1 MSQAS
6 TTNSPAG
13 RGKLIAAGWAL
24 LCVALLLGGC
34 ASKDGELE
42 GVNNAEKAYEDAQKA
57 MNSMN
62 YRRAIQ
68 LFQAIQS
75 YYPFS
80 DTSKQVQLD
89 LMYAFYK
96 AGRREEAIDAADQ
109 FLRENPTHSRV
120 DYAIYIKALANFD
133 EESGALERLF
143 NKPID
148 SRPPIQARESFSLFN
163 RLIQQYPASAY
174 AEDSHQR
181 MIYLKNRLARYENFV
196 GRFYLDNGAYIAA
209 ANRARTALEEYNGA
223 DSTQE
228 SLEILI
234 EAYDR
239 LGMTEL
245 ATDARRVLV
254 ENFPGGGS

>member
-1 MSQAS
+1 MSHAL
-6 TTNSPAG
+6 SPQSLTR
-13 RGKLIAAGWAL
+13 RGKLIASVWVL
-24 LCVALLLGGC
+24 LCGALLLGGC
-34 ASKDGELE
+34 ASNDEELE
-42 GVNNAEKAYEDAQKA
+42 GVNNAEKAYEDAQEA

-80 DTSKQVQLD
+80 NTSKQVQLD

-109 FLRENPTHSRV
+109 FLRENPTHPRV

-133 EESGALERLF
+133 EEPGALERLF
-143 NKPID
+143 NKSID

-163 RLIQQYPASAY
+163 RLIEQYPASAY
-174 AEDSHQR
+174 AEDSRQR
-181 MIYLKNRLARYENFV
+181 MVYLKNRLARYENFV

-223 DSTQE
+223 DSMQE
-228 SLEILI
+228 SLEILVA
-234 EAYDR
+234 AYEK

-245 ATDARRVLV
+245 ASDARRVLS